1 MLGAKHEF
9 SSIAGKPDLAARGAC
24 LEEPKGMFAGKRK
37 RPLVGSLLVEPDG
50 DIDHVVSD
58 AVIGT
63 SLIARNG
70 IWPVESGEAHDHVKE
85 PSAQFWRSECRVI
98 AWVRL

>member
-24 LEEPKGMFAGKRK
+24 LEEPEGMLAGKLK
-37 RPLVGSLLVEPDG
+37 RPFVRRLLVEPDG
-50 DIDHVVSD
+50 DIDHVVAD

-63 SLIARNG
+63 SPIARNG
-70 IWPVESGEAHDHVKE
+70 IWPVESRG
-85 PSAQFWRSECRVI
+85 SARSCQRTKRAI
-98 AWVRL
+98 LAK